1 MSGQDRILSVFPST
15 SGVFLPISA
24 PHPRPPARFSRFPAT
39 SFQRPSSR
47 SLLARSIAPFNSYSG
62 SWEFNGRVS
71 VLPVTIHSSLRC
83 AQLPASAMTGQ
94 RESPE
99 RPQEPHQ
106 QTHQHTGEDATNAPP
121 PSYEHAPPAGGP
133 SAASQPSQPDVKT
146 SSDGWPSEPLSQIPT
161 ASSDFHNY
169 NMNSGISVPPSRF
182 STHRSSHYHIP
193 VVPDP
198 GNDDSIPPPA
208 YSEIGNSYQN
218 VEIDQNGFT
227 SKARIL
233 DDGRIDISINQRSR
247 RFSNML
253 LPALT
258 QTLSHLPQQAAAPT
272 ETEYDVP
279 KGLQGKDVP
288 KMNIVIQI
296 IGSRG
301 DVQPFVAL
309 GKVLKNNPP
318 YHRVRIATHPTFHK
332 FVEENGLEFFSI
344 GGDPAELMAFMVKN
358 PGLMPGWDSLKQ
370 GDVGKRRKAMYEM
383 LMGCWRSCIEGGTG
397 MSPPGTLIPNAT
409 GGIGPEGVF
418 IADAIIAN
426 PPSFAHIHCAER
438 LAIPLHLMFTMPWTP
453 TQSFPHP
460 LANIKS
466 SNTEANITNFLTYTM
481 VDMMTWQGLGDL
493 VNKFREKTLGLDPVS
508 TMWAPGMI
516 LRLKVPH
523 TYCWSP
529 ALIPKPQDWGEH
541 IKISGFYFL
550 DLANNYTP
558 PDDLAAFL
566 DAGPPPVY
574 IGFGSIVVDDPNAL
588 TAMIFEAIRLTGVR
602 ALVSKGWGGL
612 GGDSLE
618 IPENVFMLGNCPHD
632 WLFKKVACVVHHG
645 GAGTTAIGV
654 ALGKP
659 TVIVPFFGDQ
669 PFWGSMV
676 HRAGAGPQPVPF
688 KELTAEKLAES
699 IQFALSAEAQ
709 EAAGGI
715 ADKIKRE
722 QGTVTGTDS
731 FHASLDKQKLRC
743 LVDPRRAAVW
753 RVKRTEVRL
762 SAVAAAFLHQSGLLY
777 YSDLKLCRH
786 QEWQTSS
793 GPIEPISGAAGALLG
808 TIGSVMMGVGDFPRE
823 IFKVAKQVG
832 HASKDDY
839 GSNMGSIAAST
850 TPPVSTQSAPPSTHT
865 TSAAPSI
872 KDSIESGKDSELTS
886 SSSYDS
892 ERGRSKEQ
900 LPQLSEVSSPASATP
915 DDAREA
921 TPAPSIYS
929 TKSTVSNP
937 EPSTKSHRSAMA
949 AAMSHLHRSR
959 STSPMRKW
967 RQAKAAKSQTDVQST
982 SSPRGRSTSPVR
994 RKLHKEHHPEPHRSN
1009 TDTSVATTSSS
1020 TTTRSQTESTH
1031 MGTWL
1036 DAGKGAGRIAG
1047 AVMKSPLDFS
1057 LAVAQGFRNAPLLY
1071 GDTTVRKQDKITSM
1085 GSGLKVAGK
1094 EFALGLYDGIAGL
1107 VIQPIQG
1114 AKEEGQLGFWKGVG
1128 KGVGGLAL
1136 KPGAALWGLPGY
1148 TFKGIYEEIRKHNN
1162 SDMSGYIV
1170 AARITQGIE
1179 ELKQYQPAELDM
1191 MLKRWNALNVERVK
1205 GRVKHWA
1212 EKGKGKEKTRGD
1224 DAGKKKKRFSCHIKD
1239 EVSVEPPSDEAEAA
1253 EEEIADAP
1261 GNRYKP
1267 VIPPTL
1273 DQEMINALSN
1283 PTTYRRSVPPPLP
1296 PPRILTSTQRQQ
1308 ESPVTAV
1315 PLSPVERQL
1324 QAQQTLA
1331 NLENHEQFEEAIQES
1346 VRLTS
1351 RGDPQ
1356 EDQMVE
1362 NAIRASLAEV
1372 VNQDSEEDDEM
1383 VLKRA
1388 ITASLETAA
1397 GDHDE
1402 EHAEA
1407 LRQAI
1412 TRSLTEP
1419 LEPKQD
1425 VDEDEL
1431 ARAIEESKIAHQ
1443 TPVAIEESGDLE
1455 LALHISRQEEEE
1467 RRRREEEEQHKQRE
1481 DEEALRQALEISKQ
1495 EEEAK
1500 RREKE
1505 EEEVVMKYVMRMSIA
1520 EQKYKAVADNGSGAG
1535 PSSSQGYDAGSLY
1548 E

>member
-1 MSGQDRILSVFPST
+1 MPSHR
-15 SGVFLPISA
+15 G
-24 PHPRPPARFSRFPAT
+24 
-39 SFQRPSSR
+39 
-47 SLLARSIAPFNSYSG
+47 
-62 SWEFNGRVS
+62 
-71 VLPVTIHSSLRC
+71 
-83 AQLPASAMTGQ
+83 
-94 RESPE
+94 SPE

-106 QTHQHTGEDATNAPP
+106 QPQQDIDDDTANAPP
-121 PSYEHAPPAGGP
+121 PSYEHGPPAGEP
-133 SAASQPSQPDVKT
+133 SAATAPGQSYQPDAKVG
-146 SSDGWPSEPLSQIPT
+146 SDGWPSEPLSQIPT

-182 STHRSSHYHIP
+182 SSLSHRSAHYHIP

-198 GNDDSIPPPA
+198 GDDNIPPPA
-208 YSEIGNSYQN
+208 YSEVGNSYQN

-258 QTLSHLPQQAAAPT
+258 QTLSHLPQQAAVPAAP
-272 ETEYDVP
+272 EFDVP

-288 KMNIVIQI
+288 KLNIVIQI

-318 YHRVRIATHPTFHK
+318 YHRVRIATHATFHK

-383 LMGCWRSCIEGGTG
+383 LMGCWRSCIEAGNGLA
-397 MSPPGTLIPNAT
+397 PAGTLIPNAA

-460 LANIKS
+460 LANIRS

-558 PDDLAAFL
+558 PEDLAAFL

-588 TAMIFEAIRLTGVR
+588 TAMIFEAIKLTGVR

-618 IPENVFMLGNCPHD
+618 VPENVFMLGNCPHD

-669 PFWGSMV
+669 PFWGAMV
-676 HRAGAGPQPVPF
+676 HRAGAGPHPVPF
-688 KELTAEKLAES
+688 KEMTADKLAES
-699 IQFALSAEAQ
+699 IQFALSPEAQ
-709 EAAGGI
+709 TAAGGI
-715 ADKIKRE
+715 ADKIKQE

-731 FHASLDKQKLRC
+731 FHASLDKQRLRC

-823 IFKVAKQVG
+823 IFKAAKQVG
-832 HASKDDY
+832 HAPKDDL
-839 GSNMGSIAAST
+839 GSDAGSIAMST
-850 TPPVSTQSAPPSTHT
+850 IATPPPTTKSAPPSTHSN
-865 TSAAPSI
+865 SASLSR
-872 KDSIESGKDSELTS
+872 KDSFESGRDSEVTS
-886 SSSYDS
+886 LSSYDS
-892 ERGRSKEQ
+892 EQRGRSKEH
-900 LPQLSEVSSPASATP
+900 LPELPTPAPIVPDHARDLTP
-915 DDAREA
+915 

-937 EPSTKSHRSAMA
+937 EPGTKSHRSAMA
-949 AAMSHLHRSR
+949 AAINHIHRSR

-967 RQAKAAKSQTDVQST
+967 RQAKAAKSQPNIPTT
-982 SSPRGRSTSPVR
+982 SSRGRSTSPAR

-1009 TDTSVATTSSS
+1009 TDTSIASHSSVATGM
-1020 TTTRSQTESTH
+1020 SQLEHSAVA
-1031 MGTWL
+1031 GWL
-1036 DAGKGAGRIAG
+1036 GVKGAGRIAG

-1094 EFALGLYDGIAGL
+1094 EFALGLYDGVSGL
-1107 VIQPIQG
+1107 VTQPIQG
-1114 AKEEGQLGFWKGVG
+1114 AKEEGHLGFWKGVG

-1136 KPGAALWGLPGY
+1136 KPGAALWGVPGY
-1148 TFKGIYEEIRKHNN
+1148 TFKGIYEEIRKYNN

-1179 ELKQYQPAELDM
+1179 ELKTYQSAELDM
-1191 MLKRWNALNVERVK
+1191 MLKRWDALNVERVK
-1205 GRVKHWA
+1205 GRAKHHH
-1212 EKGKGKEKTRGD
+1212 EKGKGKEKTRGVD
-1224 DAGKKKKRFSCHIKD
+1224 DATKKKKCFTCHIKD

-1253 EEEIADAP
+1253 EEEIADSP
-1261 GNRYKP
+1261 ENRYQ
-1267 VIPPTL
+1267 PPTL
-1273 DQEMINALSN
+1273 DQGSMASLSN
-1283 PTTYRRSVPPPLP
+1283 PPVTRRLPPPLP
-1296 PPRILTSTQRQQ
+1296 PPRILTASSKLQ
-1308 ESPVTAV
+1308 ESPATAT
-1315 PLSPVERQL
+1315 PLSPLERQL
-1324 QAQQTLA
+1324 AAQQTLA
-1331 NLENHEQFEEAIQES
+1331 GLENHAQLEEAIQES

-1362 NAIRASLAEV
+1362 HAIRASLAEV
-1372 VNQDSEEDDEM
+1372 VNQDSEEDDDL
-1383 VLKRA
+1383 VLTRA
-1388 ITASLETAA
+1388 ITASLQTRTD
-1397 GDHDE
+1397 DHDE

-1419 LEPKQD
+1419 VSPKQD
-1425 VDEDEL
+1425 VDPEEL
-1431 ARAIEESKIAHQ
+1431 ARAIEESKYAQ
-1443 TPVAIEESGDLE
+1443 QPPAEDGGDLE
-1455 LALHISRQEEEE
+1455 LALQISRHEEEE
-1467 RRRREEEEQHKQRE
+1467 RKRRDTLEQHPQNE
-1481 DEEALRQALEISKQ
+1481 DEDELKRALEISKQ

-1500 RREKE
+1500 RKEKE

-1520 EQKYKAVADNGSGAG
+1520 EQKYKAAADNGAG
-1535 PSSSQGYDAGSLY
+1535 PSSSQG
-1548 E
+1548 